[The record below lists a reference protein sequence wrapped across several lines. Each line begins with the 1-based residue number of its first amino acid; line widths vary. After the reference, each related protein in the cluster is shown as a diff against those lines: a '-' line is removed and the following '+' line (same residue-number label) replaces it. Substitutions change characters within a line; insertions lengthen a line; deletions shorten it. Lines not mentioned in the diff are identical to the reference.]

1 MSVRDDG
8 RGGAR
13 RADRGA
19 SAPVG
24 GPPAATPLVAA
35 EGIVRRYGDVLASDA
50 VDLTIPA
57 GTTVGLVGESGSGK
71 STLGRVIAG
80 LEAADGGVLR
90 FDGEDVTRPSRS
102 RLRALS
108 RERQLVFQDPVASL
122 NPRRTVAQ
130 ALGEPLSIH
139 GVDAARR
146 RARVGELLE
155 LVGLGRRFAERYPRS
170 LSGGQCQRVGI
181 ARALALEPRL
191 VILDEAVS
199 ALDVSVQAQVLNLLQ
214 ELQQRLGL
222 TYLFISHDLGVVRY
236 MAEQIVVLRHGRV
249 VERNEREAL
258 FREPSEQYTRE
269 LIAAVPTIVHD
280 PAAAGASPAPDA
292 TGAHSDTPIP
302 GARPDAA

>member
-1 MSVRDDG
+1 M
-8 RGGAR
+8 
-13 RADRGA
+13 
-19 SAPVG
+19 SAP
-24 GPPAATPLVAA
+24 LVEAV
-35 EGIVRRYGDVLASDA
+35 GIVRRYGDVLASDT
-50 VDLTIPA
+50 VDLAIRA

-80 LEAADGGVLR
+80 LELADAGTLR
-90 FDGEDVTRPSRS
+90 FAGEDVSRPSHA

-130 ALGEPLSIH
+130 AIEAPLAIH
-139 GVDAARR
+139 KFAAARR
-146 RARVGELLE
+146 RERVAELLE

-249 VERNEREAL
+249 VERNNREAL
-258 FREPSEQYTRE
+258 FAAPAETYTRE

-280 PAAAGASPAPDA
+280 HAP
-292 TGAHSDTPIP
+292 TIP